1 VNLYTLDRNFNRID
15 IIDGFHSAIW
25 NEKYLGDSNIELVVP
40 ATTEMIELLPE
51 GIFVGSDSSDEVMI
65 LEALTI
71 DDGKLKA
78 EGNSLLVWLNNR
90 FVRYTPNQDARTFQL
105 NPPMTPGAVV
115 WEIVRNSC
123 HRDSVHLQPGATTM
137 GISNPEQLAIQELD
151 LLDID
156 NSGDPITFVVEY
168 QPVYDCIHQ
177 IASDYN
183 IGMQLLLGDNPVL
196 GFRSYKGVDRTTGQ
210 TEVPPVRFSPQMD
223 SLTNI
228 SEFRSIAALKT
239 KVWAFTGSDMGT
251 LNSQPPG
258 EAHLTDQPYVG
269 FDLRAMV
276 VTAGEIQAGDIGTDA
291 AKLASALNIAAKS
304 GLASSPYDKLV
315 DGEIVPTA
323 QFQYGRDYT
332 LGDIVE
338 IQGHSE
344 IIGSARVTEYIR
356 TQDETGEKAYPTVT
370 MLD

>member
-1 VNLYTLDRNFNRID
+1 VNLYTLDRNFNRIGF
-15 IIDGFHSAIW
+15 IDVFHSAIW
-25 NEKYLGDSNIELVVP
+25 TERYLGDSDIELVVP
-40 ATTEMIELLPE
+40 ATTEMVQLLPE
-51 GIFVGSDSSDEVMI
+51 GIFVGSDGSDEVMI
-65 LEALTI
+65 IESLSIEE
-71 DDGKLKA
+71 GKLKA
-78 EGNSLLVWLNNR
+78 IGNSLLVWLNNR
-90 FVRYTPNQDARTFQL
+90 FVRYSSTQDARTFQF
-105 NPPMTPGAVV
+105 NPPMTPGQVV
-115 WEIVRNSC
+115 WQIIRNSC

-137 GISNPEQLAIQELD
+137 GISHPEQLAIQELD
-151 LLDID
+151 LLDVD
-156 NSGDPITFVVEY
+156 NSGDAITFVVEY
-168 QPVYDCIHQ
+168 GPVYDCIQQ

-228 SEFRSIAALKT
+228 NEVRSIAALKT

-258 EAHLTDQPYVG
+258 EAHLTGDQYVG

-276 VTAGEIQAGDIGTDA
+276 VMAQEIQSGDIGTDA
-291 AKLASALNIAAKS
+291 TKLAAALKIAAQS
-304 GLASSPYDKLV
+304 GLASSPYQKLV

-323 QFQYGRDYT
+323 QFQYGRDYN
-332 LGDIVE
+332 LGDLIE
-338 IQGHSE
+338 IQGYSG
-344 IIGSARVTEYIR
+344 IVGTARVTEYIR
-356 TQDETGEKAYPTVT
+356 TQDETGEKTYPTVT

>member
-1 VNLYTLDRNFNRID
+1 VNLYTLDRNFNRMDVID
-15 IIDGFHSAIW
+15 SFYSAIW
-25 NEKYLGDSNIELVVP
+25 TEKYLGDSDIELVVP

-65 LEALTI
+65 LEALSI
-71 DDGKLKA
+71 EEGKLKA
-78 EGNSLLVWLNNR
+78 VGNSLLVWLNNR
-90 FVRYTPNQDARTFQL
+90 FVRYSPTQDARSYQL
-105 NPPMTPGAVV
+105 NPPMTPGVVV

-137 GISNPEQLAIQELD
+137 GISHPEQLAIQELD
-151 LLDID
+151 LLDAD
-156 NSGDPITFVVEY
+156 NSGEAVTFIVEY

-183 IGMQLLLGDNPVL
+183 VGLQLLLGTNPVL

-228 SEFRSIAALKT
+228 SEVRSIAALKT

-258 EAHLTDQPYVG
+258 EAHLTGEQYVG
-269 FDLRAMV
+269 FDLRAME
-276 VTAGEIQAGDIGTDA
+276 VTASDIQAGDIGTDA
-291 AKLASALNIAAKS
+291 TKLAAALNLAAKS
-304 GLASSPYDKLV
+304 GLASSPYQKLV

-323 QFQYGRDYT
+323 QFQYGRDYH
-332 LGDIVE
+332 LGDIIE
-338 IQGHSE
+338 IQGHSK
-344 IIGSARVTEYIR
+344 IVGTARVTEYIR
-356 TQDETGEKAYPTVT
+356 SQDETGEKAFPTVT